1 MTIAERTPAA
11 NAATVSPSASPSSS
25 SPVPAGEQ
33 ELLLTGSEAI
43 AHALRAADVD
53 IMAAY
58 PIRPYDAVMQATA
71 KMIANGEM
79 DCEYIVAEGE
89 HSQFEIVKH
98 ASAVGARSFVGS
110 SGVGWF
116 YAFEAIA
123 VTAGLRL
130 PVVANIGNRA
140 LDDPGAFGVEHND
153 ALAVR
158 DLGWLL
164 TWVETGQEAF
174 DATVIAYKVAEDPR
188 VSLPIGVCTDGAF
201 LTHSQHLVKIPPR
214 ELVQQ
219 YLPKYDLGD
228 RLFHPDNPITIAPQV
243 DQDWLTEIRR
253 QNDAAMRRTPEVI
266 REAYREFHE
275 IFGRQKNPFLEEY
288 MTDDADYVLVGQG
301 TIAMPGRVMVRRFRE
316 QGHKVGFVRL
326 KWFRPFPTED
336 VVASLSRFKGVGIID
351 RDYSFGSPH
360 HGGTVFTEVRA
371 AFYDAPRRPA
381 MVNFIGGLGGR
392 EFTAAD
398 GQEMLHLMQQAA
410 AGDLESNVHWI
421 GVRE

>member
-1 MTIAERTPAA
+1 MAIAARPPA
-11 NAATVSPSASPSSS
+11 PSATPGKTL
-25 SPVPAGEQ
+25 AGEQ

-43 AHALRAADVD
+43 AHALRLADVD
-53 IMAAY
+53 IVAAY
-58 PIRPYDAVMQATA
+58 PIRPYDAVMQAVA
-71 KMIANGEM
+71 QMIANGQM

-89 HSQFEIVKH
+89 HSQVEIVKH

-130 PVVANIGNRA
+130 PVVANVGNRA

-158 DLGWLL
+158 DLGWLM

-174 DATVIAYKVAEDPR
+174 DAAVIAYRVAEDPR
-188 VSLPIGVCTDGAF
+188 VMLPCAVSTDGAF
-201 LTHSQHLVKIPPR
+201 LTHSQHLVKIPPKS
-214 ELVQQ
+214 LVDG
-219 YLPKYDLGD
+219 YLPPFNLGD

-243 DQDWLTEIRR
+243 DQDWLTEIRK
-253 QNDAAMRRTPEVI
+253 QNDAAMRRAPEVI
-266 REAYREFHE
+266 RQAHKEFYE
-275 IFGRQKNPFLEEY
+275 IFGRQKEPFLEEY
-288 MTDDADYVLVGQG
+288 MTDDAEYVLMGQG
-301 TIAMPGRVMVRRFRE
+301 TIAMPGRVIVRKLRA

-336 VVASLSRFKGVGIID
+336 VVRSLSRFKGVGIID
-351 RDYSFGSPH
+351 RDYSFGAPH
-360 HGGTVFTEVRA
+360 FGGVLFTEIRA

-392 EFTAAD
+392 EFTAND
-398 GQEMLHLMQQAA
+398 GTEMFNLLQQAT
-410 AGDLESNVHWI
+410 AGDLKTNVHWI

>member
-1 MTIAERTPAA
+1 MVIAVPPHTTS
-11 NAATVSPSASPSSS
+11 NAARPKKF
-25 SPVPAGEQ
+25 EEE

-43 AHALRAADVD
+43 AHALRLADVD
-53 IMAAY
+53 IVGAY
-58 PIRPYDAVMQATA
+58 PIRPYDAVMQAVA
-71 KMIANGEM
+71 AMIADGKM

-89 HSQFEIVKH
+89 HSQFELVKH

-130 PVVANIGNRA
+130 PVVANVGNRA

-158 DLGWLL
+158 DLGWLM

-174 DATVIAYKVAEDPR
+174 DAAVIAYKVAEDPR
-188 VSLPIGVCTDGAF
+188 VMLPCAVSTDGAF

-214 ELVQQ
+214 EVVEQF
-219 YLPKYDLGD
+219 LPKYDLGD

-243 DQDWLTEIRR
+243 DQDWLTEIRK
-253 QNDAAMRRTPEVI
+253 QNDAAMRRAPDVI
-266 REAYREFHE
+266 REAYREYYE
-275 IFGRQKNPFLEEY
+275 LTGRQREPFVEEY

-301 TIAMPGRVMVRRFRE
+301 TIAMPGRVIVRRLRE
-316 QGHKVGFVRL
+316 QGHKVGFARL
-326 KWFRPFPTED
+326 KWFRPFPADE
-336 VVASLSRFKGVGIID
+336 VVERLGRFKGVGIID

-360 HGGTVFTEVRA
+360 HGGVLFTEFRA
-371 AFYDAPRRPA
+371 AFYDSPKRPA
-381 MVNFIGGLGGR
+381 MINIIGGLGGR

-398 GQEMLHLMQQAA
+398 GQEMFNLLQQAT
-410 AGDLESNVHWI
+410 AGELKTNVHWI